1 MQEMTRRDF
10 LKGAAMAGGAV
21 MLGGLHGLGRVQ
33 AAGADAK
40 YRNTTR
46 CLTACAIFIC
56 IWHRT
61 LKSAARTNTLL
72 RVMRRRPGTVR

>member
-33 AAGADAK
+33 SFF
-40 YRNTTR
+40 R
-46 CLTACAIFIC
+46 CRMTVLYNRVLPPETWGLEWMF
-56 IWHRT
+56 
-61 LKSAARTNTLL
+61 L
-72 RVMRRRPGTVR
+72 RE

>member
-33 AAGADAK
+33 AAGSDGK
-40 YRNTTR
+40 VQEYDP
-46 CLTACAIFIC
+46 
-56 IWHRT
+56 
-61 LKSAARTNTLL
+61 LL
-72 RVMRRRPGTVR
+72 DGVCDIHMHLAPDV

>member
-21 MLGGLHGLGRVQ
+21 MLGGLHGLGRLPGQ
-33 AAGADAK
+33 MPK
-40 YRNTTR
+40 CRNTTR
-46 CLTACAIFIC
+46 CLTAYAIFIC
-56 IWHRT
+56 IWRRT

-72 RVMRRRPGTVR
+72 RAMRRRPVTVR